1 MAHAQLNCD
10 TLSLDKTTKM
20 GYIIVMKKT
29 EYEITLDKQR
39 KQREKDVLIEG
50 IFMGIMIGSLFMAIM
65 VHFLQSL

>member
-1 MAHAQLNCD
+1 
-10 TLSLDKTTKM
+10 M